1 MDRRRSAATP
11 ARANRDE
18 TDPTRRGRFLWDRW
32 ACPVRAAASAFAS
45 LYSPCRG
52 NFPTLARRRGTAKF
66 EAACPMPRQR
76 IYLQPFD
83 PINDLPPTRDRRG
96 EMAGKDFEIFALGIF
111 GERVE
116 GVFRS
121 AAVDRIELADDPEQR
136 HRRGCGTD
144 NRGIFWNHRR
154 PVRVEPA
161 QINHRRCSRGEWNAL
176 RHIRK
181 AVRHVALARSDQAL
195 GARHAVADKT
205 AHVIDLGQMAG
216 SECDHPREP
225 RMARR
230 ITDRGIGTE

>member
-32 ACPVRAAASAFAS
+32 ACPVRGAASAFAS
-45 LYSPCRG
+45 FFSPIGVSAG

-66 EAACPMPRQR
+66 KAACPMLRQR

-83 PINDLPPTRDRRG
+83 PIDDLPLGRDRRG

-116 GVFRS
+116 GVFGA

-136 HRRGCGTD
+136 HRRRRGAD

-154 PVRVEPA
+154 PVRIEP
-161 QINHRRCSRGEWNAL
+161 
-176 RHIRK
+176 
-181 AVRHVALARSDQAL
+181 
-195 GARHAVADKT
+195 
-205 AHVIDLGQMAG
+205 
-216 SECDHPREP
+216 
-225 RMARR
+225 
-230 ITDRGIGTE
+230 